1 MKLDPRIYPTTFSD
15 GAPFRIEIPSVEG
28 PRVMAAVLHEAQ
40 ERNVPVRRISQGSG
54 VMMLTDSEISE
65 MVTLGAA
72 AGVEVC
78 LFLGPRGG
86 WDTGG
91 QSFVSTSVAG
101 SARGDSAVAWCV
113 REATRATRLG
123 VRSLLVSDIGVL
135 RTLSEL
141 RTAGDLPRDLI
152 LKTSVLIPCANAAS
166 ARVLAESGADS
177 INVSTDIDST
187 TMGEIRGA
195 VSVPLDVYIEVPE
208 DQGGFVRYY
217 EAAEVVYKSGP
228 VYLKLGLRNAPNIYP
243 SGQHLGDLPERLGVE
258 RVRRAELMLR
268 LIEEEAPELVEK
280 CRVEPGHDLGVPIV
294 P

>member
-1 MKLDPRIYPTTFSD
+1 MKLDPRIYPATFSD

-65 MVTLGAA
+65 MVALGAA